1 MNEKGGRDTK
11 KLELKL
17 FLLDVGN
24 SEVGRLIILY
34 AQDEHQAWIEAAKW
48 SSETNMKIPQNAI
61 LIEFPHNHFKIHRRS
76 IPRTINTEQYG
87 I

>member
-1 MNEKGGRDTK
+1 MV
-11 KLELKL
+11 LKL

-24 SEVGRLIILY
+24 GKVGRLVILY

-48 SSETNMKIPQNAI
+48 GLETNTKIPQNAI

-76 IPRTINTEQYG
+76 IPRTVNTEQYG